1 MKRQQIRKLL
11 LLISLLL
18 FPVTM
23 WYFSPA
29 VIIMGMSQHVLNG
42 SFFVFLAM
50 LLAGIFMG
58 RSFCGYL
65 CPAGGLQ
72 ECVMEVN
79 PKAAKQGK
87 RNGIKYLIW
96 VVWLAIVIMAFVL
109 GKNDVTIDFFFLTDH
124 GISVA
129 EIYNYIIYYGVIL
142 ILFVPALL
150 HGRRAACHYLCWMA
164 PFMVIGEKIGQ
175 KLHIPQLHVE
185 AKKENCISCKKCNT
199 VCPMGLD
206 VEQMIRENKN
216 NMSTECIQCGRCID
230 QCPKDVL
237 SFRWNQKNDKEGMQ

>member
-1 MKRQQIRKLL
+1 
-11 LLISLLL
+11 
-18 FPVTM
+18 M

-124 GISVA
+124 GIWS
-129 EIYNYIIYYGVIL
+129 E
-142 ILFVPALL
+142 
-150 HGRRAACHYLCWMA
+150 R
-164 PFMVIGEKIGQ
+164 
-175 KLHIPQLHVE
+175 
-185 AKKENCISCKKCNT
+185 
-199 VCPMGLD
+199 GL
-206 VEQMIRENKN
+206 
-216 NMSTECIQCGRCID
+216 
-230 QCPKDVL
+230 
-237 SFRWNQKNDKEGMQ
+237 KEGNNGYFLVISAEYPVEKSYFVK